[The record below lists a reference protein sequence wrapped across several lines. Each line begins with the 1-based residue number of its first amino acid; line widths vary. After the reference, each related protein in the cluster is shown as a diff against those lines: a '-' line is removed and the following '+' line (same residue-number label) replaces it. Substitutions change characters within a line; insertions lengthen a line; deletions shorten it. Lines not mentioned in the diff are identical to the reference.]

1 MTTTDAKP
9 ISIGHMGELKI
20 HFNIKTNQK
29 AFEIYTFYLTIH
41 NQLHANGQFVVFKN
55 VKFIKLTITIIW
67 QQVNKTRAM

>member
-29 AFEIYTFYLTIH
+29 DFEIYTFLTIH
-41 NQLHANGQFVVFKN
+41 NRLHAANGQFVVFKN
-55 VKFIKLTITIIW
+55 VKFIKLTITMIW